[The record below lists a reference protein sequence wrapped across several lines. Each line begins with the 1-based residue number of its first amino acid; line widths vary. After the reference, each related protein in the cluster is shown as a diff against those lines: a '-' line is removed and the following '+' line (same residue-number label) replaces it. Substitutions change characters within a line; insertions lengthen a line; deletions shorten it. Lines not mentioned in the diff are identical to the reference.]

1 MRKLSLAATA
11 ALVLAVAS
19 VTLASASASSSAT
32 QTSDKKSTQVIH
44 LVARTVQEANLDLG
58 EPGDSLGDQ
67 FIFSEDLFRGG
78 KKVGH
83 DGGVCTLV
91 RLVSMVSATAQC
103 VVTASLP
110 KGQITVQGLPTFTE
124 GPASFLLAITGGT
137 GAYKTAHGQ
146 VKVVEVSE
154 VESRLTLF
162 LIL

>member
-1 MRKLSLAATA
+1 MRKVSLAAIA

-19 VTLASASASSSAT
+19 VTLASASGSSAT

-44 LVARTVQEANLDLG
+44 LVARTVQEASLDLG

-67 FIFSEDLFRGG
+67 FIFSEDLFRDG

-91 RLVSMVSATAQC
+91 RLVPRVSATTQC

-110 KGQITVQGLPTFTE
+110 KGQITVQGLPTFTD

-154 VESRLTLF
+154 AESRLTLF

>member
-1 MRKLSLAATA
+1 
-11 ALVLAVAS
+11 VLAVAS
-19 VTLASASASSSAT
+19 VTLASASGSSAAT

-44 LVARTVQEANLDLG
+44 LVARTVQEASLDLG
-58 EPGDSLGDQ
+58 EQ
-67 FIFSEDLFRGG
+67 FIFSEDLFRDG

-91 RLVSMVSATAQC
+91 RLVPRVLATTQC

-110 KGQITVQGLPTFTE
+110 KGQITVQGLPTFTH